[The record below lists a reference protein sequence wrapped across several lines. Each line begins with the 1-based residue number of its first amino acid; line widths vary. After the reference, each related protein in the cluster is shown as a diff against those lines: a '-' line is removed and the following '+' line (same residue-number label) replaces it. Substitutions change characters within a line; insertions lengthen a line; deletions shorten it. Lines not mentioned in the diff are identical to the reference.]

1 MKHISNTVDRKL
13 GSFRAYLDHAIA
25 QDLVI
30 EEVLKFDLELL
41 ESAMD
46 YDRDELFGYFGLP
59 TLRDRYLMN
68 DREQDIIEKPQRLF
82 MRVAIVSGNSNE
94 QEGKVCSK
102 IYKLE

>member
-46 YDRDELFGYFGLP
+46 YDRDELFGYFGLT
-59 TLRDRYLMN
+59 TLRDRYLMK
-68 DREQDIIEKPQRLF
+68 DREQDIIEKPQWFF
-82 MRVAIVSGNSNE
+82 MRVAMGIGRSEERVV
-94 QEGKVCSK
+94 KV
-102 IYKLE
+102 YKKLPTLE

>member
-30 EEVLKFDLELL
+30 EEELKFDLELL

-46 YDRDELFGYFGLP
+46 YDRDELFGYFGLT
-59 TLRDRYLMN
+59 TLRDRYLMKER
-68 DREQDIIEKPQRLF
+68 DQDIIGKTQWIF
-82 MRVAIVSGNSNE
+82 IRVAMGIGNTNE
-94 QEGKVCSK
+94 QVVKAYHNLS
-102 IYKLE
+102 